1 MPIPKKKKP
10 LPNSKPKPK
19 VKPKSEK
26 LWTPGEL
33 GGDDPQAL
41 ANDLFN
47 NHKLYK
53 QLKRIAQMV
62 DAPETFVVNKLL
74 HCDINTLKE
83 VESHLGKKLR
93 NA

>member
-10 LPNSKPKPK
+10 LPKSKPKPNT
-19 VKPKSEK
+19 KSEK

-47 NHKLYK
+47 NHKWYK
-53 QLKRIAQMV
+53 QLKRIVQMI

-74 HCDINTLKE
+74 HCDMETLKE
-83 VESHLGKKLR
+83 IETHLGKKLR

>member
-10 LPNSKPKPK
+10 LPKSKPKPEK
-19 VKPKSEK
+19 KTGK

-53 QLKRIAQMV
+53 QLKRIAQMI
-62 DAPETFVVNKLL
+62 DAPETLVVNKLL
-74 HCDINTLKE
+74 NCDMETLKE

>member
-10 LPNSKPKPK
+10 LPKSKPKPK
-19 VKPKSEK
+19 SKSEK

-47 NHKLYK
+47 NHK
-53 QLKRIAQMV
+53 
-62 DAPETFVVNKLL
+62 
-74 HCDINTLKE
+74 
-83 VESHLGKKLR
+83 
-93 NA
+93 